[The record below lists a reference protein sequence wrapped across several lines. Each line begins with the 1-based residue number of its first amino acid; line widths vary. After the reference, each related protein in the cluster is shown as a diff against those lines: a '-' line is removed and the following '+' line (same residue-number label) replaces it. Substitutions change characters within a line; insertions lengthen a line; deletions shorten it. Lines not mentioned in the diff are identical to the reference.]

1 MCWRRGTYVDA
12 RSSLDVFPL
21 RSYYYATMWTK
32 ADSLR
37 LSVVMGLRKGLK
49 LCRGMRRA
57 LTEDE
62 QHKIAGAI
70 VEHMESANWRIEQG
84 PMPEGHSRLMG
95 K

>member
-1 MCWRRGTYVDA
+1 
-12 RSSLDVFPL
+12 
-21 RSYYYATMWTK
+21 
-32 ADSLR
+32 
-37 LSVVMGLRKGLK
+37 
-49 LCRGMRRA
+49 MRRS

-70 VEHMESANWRIEQG
+70 VEQLERSNWKIEQG